1 MVEVSYACQCK
12 APDRRRV
19 LKLSKEKNIDKI
31 TVKDIVDECGISRQ
45 SFYYHFQDILEVIE
59 WSAEQAFQKLLE
71 RSMET
76 DDAEAVFQDFI
87 TASDEASAML
97 RKLLNSQ
104 KREQVERLMV
114 RSVRAYLQELI
125 RRKGPIADIPYED
138 AEAALSFCT
147 YGIVGLL
154 LEYCEKKDVDRE
166 RLARQMYRLLTG
178 RMAERRGA

>member
-1 MVEVSYACQCK
+1 MPVNVKGMIADTFMQ
-12 APDRRRV
+12 
-19 LKLSKEKNIDKI
+19 LSREKNVDKI
-31 TVKDIVDECGISRQ
+31 TVKDLVERCGISRQ
-45 SFYYHFQDILEVIE
+45 TFYYHFQDILEVIE

>member
-1 MVEVSYACQCK
+1 MPVNVKPMIAD
-12 APDRRRV
+12 AF

-31 TVKDIVDECGISRQ
+31 PVKDIVDECGISRQ

-59 WSAEQAFQKLLE
+59 WSAEQAFQKLLT

-87 TASDEASAML
+87 AASDEASVML

-114 RSVRAYLQELI
+114 RAVRTYLQEMI
-125 RRKGPIADIPYED
+125 RRKGPITDIPYED
-138 AEAALSFCT
+138 AETALSFCT

-154 LEYCEKKDVDRE
+154 LEYCEKKEVDRAQ
-166 RLARQMYRLLTG
+166 LARQMYRLLTG
-178 RMAERRGA
+178 RMAEKHGM

>member
-1 MVEVSYACQCK
+1 MPVNVKPLIAD
-12 APDRRRV
+12 AF

>member
-1 MVEVSYACQCK
+1 MPVNVKPLIAD
-12 APDRRRV
+12 AF

-125 RRKGPIADIPYED
+125 RR
-138 AEAALSFCT
+138 
-147 YGIVGLL
+147 
-154 LEYCEKKDVDRE
+154 
-166 RLARQMYRLLTG
+166 
-178 RMAERRGA
+178 MAPSRTSPTRTRRPR

>member
-1 MVEVSYACQCK
+1 MPVNVKPLIAD
-12 APDRRRV
+12 AF

-59 WSAEQAFQKLLE
+59 WSAEQAFQKLLA

-87 TASDEASAML
+87 AASDEASAML

-114 RSVRAYLQELI
+114 RAVHTYLQEMI
-125 RRKGPIADIPYED
+125 RRKGPLPEIPYED
-138 AEAALSFCT
+138 AETALSFCT

-178 RMAERRGA
+178 RVAEKRSE

>member
-1 MVEVSYACQCK
+1 MPVNVKPLIAD
-12 APDRRRV
+12 AF
-19 LKLSKEKNIDKI
+19 LKLSKKKNIDKI

-125 RRKGPIADIPYED
+125 QRKGPIADIPYED

>member
-1 MVEVSYACQCK
+1 MPVNVKPMIAD
-12 APDRRRV
+12 AF

-59 WSAEQAFQKLLE
+59 WSAEQAFQKLLA

-76 DDAEAVFQDFI
+76 DNAEAVFQDFI
-87 TASDEASAML
+87 AAADEASAML

-114 RSVRAYLQELI
+114 RAVRTYLQEMI
-125 RRKGPIADIPYED
+125 RQKGPITDIPYED
-138 AEAALSFCT
+138 AETALSFCT

-154 LEYCEKKDVDRE
+154 LEYCEKKDVDRAQ
-166 RLARQMYRLLTG
+166 LARQMYRLLTG

>member
-1 MVEVSYACQCK
+1 MPVNVKPLIAD
-12 APDRRRV
+12 AFI
-19 LKLSKEKNIDKI
+19 KLSKEKNIDKI

-76 DDAEAVFQDFI
+76 DDAEAVFHDFI

-114 RSVRAYLQELI
+114 RAVRAYLQELI

-138 AEAALSFCT
+138 ADAALSFCT

-154 LEYCEKKDVDRE
+154 LEYCKKKDVDRD

-178 RMAERRGA
+178 RMAEKHGV

>member
-1 MVEVSYACQCK
+1 MPVNVKPMIAD
-12 APDRRRV
+12 AF

-59 WSAEQAFQKLLE
+59 WSAEQAFQKLLA

-87 TASDEASAML
+87 AASDEASAML

-114 RSVRAYLQELI
+114 RTVRTYLQEMI
-125 RRKGPIADIPYED
+125 RQKGPITDIPYED
-138 AEAALSFCT
+138 AETALSFCT

-154 LEYCEKKDVDRE
+154 LEYCEKKDVDRAQ
-166 RLARQMYRLLTG
+166 LARQMYRLLTG
-178 RMAERRGA
+178 RVAAKHGA

>member
-1 MVEVSYACQCK
+1 MPVNVKPMIAD
-12 APDRRRV
+12 AF

-59 WSAEQAFQKLLE
+59 WSAEQAFQKLLA

-76 DDAEAVFQDFI
+76 DNAEAVFQDFI
-87 TASDEASAML
+87 AAADEASAML

-114 RSVRAYLQELI
+114 RAVRTYLQEMI
-125 RRKGPIADIPYED
+125 RRKGPITDIPYED
-138 AEAALSFCT
+138 AETALSFCT

-154 LEYCEKKDVDRE
+154 LEYCEKKDVDRAQ
-166 RLARQMYRLLTG
+166 LAQQMYRLLTG
-178 RMAERRGA
+178 RVAAKHGA

>member
-1 MVEVSYACQCK
+1 MPVNVKPLIAD
-12 APDRRRV
+12 AFI
-19 LKLSKEKNIDKI
+19 KLSKEKNIDKI

-71 RSMET
+71 RSMEA

-87 TASDEASAML
+87 AASDEASVML

-114 RSVRAYLQELI
+114 RAVRAYLQEMI
-125 RRKGPIADIPYED
+125 RRRGPITDIPYED
-138 AEAALSFCT
+138 ADAALSFCT

-154 LEYCEKKDVDRE
+154 LEYCEKKDVDRDQ
-166 RLARQMYRLLTG
+166 LARQMYRLLTG
-178 RMAERRGA
+178 RMAEKHGV